1 MISGKI
7 KAPAPVI
14 RRLSNYYH
22 LLMGLRQRQI
32 QRISSTALAEMVEY
46 NPVQVRK
53 DLQLT
58 GLVGKPKT
66 GFLIDEMEDAIRR
79 FMGWELEF
87 QAVLFGVGNLG
98 SALLRYPWREEH
110 GLRFI
115 AAFDSDPA
123 RCNILVNNIP
133 VYHTDYFPTFS
144 GEHEIHI
151 GIVAVPAGEAQK
163 VADLLIKEGI
173 KGIWNFSHAHL
184 KTPAHATVENAIF
197 TQSLAILTRRLVES
211 QVTGSGKESS

>member
-14 RRLSNYYH
+14 RRLSNYHH

-66 GFLIDEMEDAIRR
+66 G
-79 FMGWELEF
+79 
-87 QAVLFGVGNLG
+87 
-98 SALLRYPWREEH
+98 
-110 GLRFI
+110 
-115 AAFDSDPA
+115 
-123 RCNILVNNIP
+123 
-133 VYHTDYFPTFS
+133 
-144 GEHEIHI
+144 
-151 GIVAVPAGEAQK
+151 
-163 VADLLIKEGI
+163 
-173 KGIWNFSHAHL
+173 
-184 KTPAHATVENAIF
+184 
-197 TQSLAILTRRLVES
+197 
-211 QVTGSGKESS
+211 